1 MILALD
7 HFKAEATTNSNS
19 VSNAWNFLFMTVSK
33 LELYHLKLIVQFEG
47 WIFYPYKY
55 LSF

>member
-19 VSNAWNFLFMTVSK
+19 VSNAWKFLFMTVSK